1 MSFLQR
7 PVKKPEDILRFSA
20 MKTIAENTSVEMFDR
35 VEEEMDKFLEDLRQ
49 IGAFGYGEYEND
61 EGYKRYKQIQSKLN
75 EQLNKLYERITGKTQ
90 TTNKKEQT
98 AKTKT
103 KKPAQETSQKN
114 TTKQG
119 SAIGDKILNGRI
131 LQAIKNYYQTG

>member
-35 VEEEMDKFLEDLRQ
+35 VKEEMDKFMEDLKQ
-49 IGAFGYGEYEND
+49 MGSFGYGEYEED
-61 EGYKRYKQIQSKLN
+61 EGYKRYKQIQNKLN
-75 EQLNKLYERITGKTQ
+75 EQLEKVRDRITGKTK
-90 TTNKKEQT
+90 TANKKEQT

-103 KKPAQETSQKN
+103 EKPAQETTQKS
-114 TTKQG
+114 TTE
-119 SAIGDKILNGRI
+119 
-131 LQAIKNYYQTG
+131 